1 MQAHF
6 GILSDYKGSGRHMI
20 EDAGQETHT
29 FTKVL
34 LLEKKN
40 VVLGY
45 IFIHVLCGWEEGT
58 HEALCDRK
66 FMKAN
71 F

>member
-1 MQAHF
+1 
-6 GILSDYKGSGRHMI
+6 MI